1 MVSKESWTISL
12 MPNSEYSEALRVIL
26 NFDVL
31 LSKNNVYREAV
42 LRLST
47 ELDMAELNLAHRI
60 HLAACRNLTQC
71 KNKL

>member
-1 MVSKESWTISL
+1 

-47 ELDMAELNLAHRI
+47 ELDMAELNLAHGI